1 MENDNQEKK
10 QKTRKKE
17 RPRHKDK
24 NSAKYKKNLTTNM
37 ASKNTCKQ
45 IP

>member
-10 QKTRKKE
+10 RQIHKKK
-17 RPRHKDK
+17 RPQHKDK
-24 NSAKYKKNLTTNM
+24 NSAKSKKNLLTNM
-37 ASKNTCKQ
+37 AWKNTCKQ